1 MGQHVAAR
9 ALLVVLGLALPALLL
24 EAVLRLLGPIVPGN
38 YETSVWAEGHVVVGH
53 FHIPGATAWVREP
66 EFTTHLRFNQHG
78 LRGPEL
84 ATEKSPE
91 SRRVLLLGDSFL
103 EAKQVAERD
112 ALPDRLT
119 ALLRQSGG
127 PDVETLNSGTF
138 DWSQVHEYLY
148 LQSAGPTLRP
158 DLVIQF
164 VYIGNDI
171 GDVWPRSRGEI
182 RESERPLAQID
193 EDGRLHFPTWH
204 RRTLAPS
211 EALLNGL
218 SRRSTL
224 LRAFETGVVDKV
236 RYAERD
242 GQGVEGQMLEVFRF
256 KESPP
261 EARAWKTVEALLLA
275 TRDEAERQG
284 ARYAL
289 AIVPA
294 KWQVHKADW
303 ESLLAA
309 RGEPDDDRW
318 VLRGPNR
325 KLTQLAEAHQ
335 IPVVDL
341 LPAFRDAADDGPRL
355 YYPVD
360 IHWTAAGHEI
370 AARTIADFLR
380 TSALLN

>member
-1 MGQHVAAR
+1 MAGKVAAR

-24 EAVLRLLGPIVPGN
+24 ESVLRLFGPVVPGN
-38 YETSVWAEGHVVVGH
+38 YETGVWAEGHPVVGH
-53 FHIPGATAWVREP
+53 FHVPGATAWVREP
-66 EFTTHLRFNQHG
+66 EFTTHLRFNRHG
-78 LRGPEL
+78 LRGPDL
-84 ATEKSPE
+84 AEQQGQSA
-91 SRRVLLLGDSFL
+91 RRVLLLGDSFL

-112 ALPDRLT
+112 ALPDRL
-119 ALLRQSGG
+119 AAMLRQAGA
-127 PDVETLNSGTF
+127 PTVETLNSGTF

-148 LQSAGPTLRP
+148 LQSAGRTLHP
-158 DLVIQF
+158 DVVVQF
-164 VYIGNDI
+164 VYVGNDV

-182 RESERPLAQID
+182 RESERPLAQTD
-193 EDGRLHFPTWH
+193 EDGRLQFPAWR
-204 RRTLAPS
+204 RRTPDRL
-211 EALLNGL
+211 EAMLNGF

-224 LRAFETGVVDKV
+224 LRAFETGVVDKL

-289 AIVPA
+289 AIVPG
-294 KWQVHKADW
+294 KWQIHKEDW
-303 ESLLAA
+303 QALLSA

-325 KLTQLAEAHQ
+325 KLSQLAEAHG

-341 LPAFRDAADDGPRL
+341 LPALRDAADDGRRL

-360 IHWTAAGHEI
+360 IHWTAAGHEV
-370 AARTIADFLR
+370 ASRAVADFLLA
-380 TSALLN
+380 SALLN